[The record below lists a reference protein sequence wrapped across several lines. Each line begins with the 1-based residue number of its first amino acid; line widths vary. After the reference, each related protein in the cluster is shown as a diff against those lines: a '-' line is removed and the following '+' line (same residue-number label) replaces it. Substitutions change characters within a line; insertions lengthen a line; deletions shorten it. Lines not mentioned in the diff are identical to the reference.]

1 MWNIGHSL
9 VKWLREIK
17 VAPLSRLVKINHCT
31 IIAMPCSRA
40 SVRRG
45 RRRLYSFSLTLTMD
59 LLHYSLDLPGQA
71 AIHVLLE
78 GMKSAAYI
86 FNDHARKLG

>member
-1 MWNIGHSL
+1 
-9 VKWLREIK
+9 
-17 VAPLSRLVKINHCT
+17 
-31 IIAMPCSRA
+31 
-40 SVRRG
+40 
-45 RRRLYSFSLTLTMD
+45 MD

-78 GMKSAAYI
+78 GMKSVAYI